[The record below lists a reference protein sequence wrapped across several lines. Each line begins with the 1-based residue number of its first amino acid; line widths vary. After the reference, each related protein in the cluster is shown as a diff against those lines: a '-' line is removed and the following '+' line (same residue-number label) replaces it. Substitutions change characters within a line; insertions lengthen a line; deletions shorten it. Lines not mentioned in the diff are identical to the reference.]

1 MYLRLIACEV
11 LAREVYLAA
20 ATSPHIVDVELVP
33 KGLHDTPDL
42 LRAELQSRID
52 AADAQDYEAIVLAY
66 GLCGNSTRGL
76 LARKKPVV
84 IVRAHD
90 CITLYLGSRERYEEE
105 FIGHPGTYYYSDDY
119 IERSDRPGS
128 GAFSA
133 LGAHADSDAQKTYQE
148 YVERYGEDNAAYLME
163 VMGAWKEHYKRAAY
177 IDMGIVSTCTCR
189 ARAAEEAA
197 RRGWE
202 FADLKGDQSLIRR
215 LVHGDWDTAFLV
227 LQPGQQVMAT
237 YDAKIIDA
245 VSKEGS

>member
-42 LRAELQSRID
+42 LRAELQGRID

-90 CITLYLGSRERYEEE
+90 CITLYLGSRERYQDE

-148 YVERYGEDNAAYLME
+148 YAERYGEDNAAYLME

-177 IDMGIVSTCTCR
+177 IDMGIIPACTCR
-189 ARAAEEAA
+189 ARAVEEAA

-202 FADLKGDQSLIRR
+202 FADLKGDHSLIRR
-215 LVHGDWDTAFLV
+215 LVHGEWDEAFLV
-227 LQPGQQVMAT
+227 VQPGQQVAAT
-237 YDAKIIDA
+237 YDAKIIEA
-245 VSKEGS
+245 ASKEGL